1 MSWQP
6 LITFGI
12 MLGLAACRT
21 QVPSG
26 SGGGAKISSLSIG
39 KFAPNTGDPEWTK
52 MQIVMPRLDGDLKRI
67 DQTFDIKDFQVGT
80 VQNQTIVVA
89 QGKYTIDLIYSGADS
104 AVVYSACASAKAKEY
119 EINTPTFLVDIPI
132 CKPGSTTA
140 IGSTPVSS
148 TSAVTVIPKSGDGN
162 GTTNQSIATNPPTAQ
177 TSSDSGTL
185 NTGFAT
191 YFDKIGTPAGGCGV
205 PEEQLDSPNYV
216 ALNVQITPKEYTSQ
230 TARPN
235 LRPESTGLFANGLNC
250 GRWVHVTLTKACAGF
265 NNNGTKAENLCPDA
279 SLVPH
284 PMAGASLD
292 MIVADSCQDGN
303 GWCRDDKFHLD
314 LHRSSLAQFTK
325 DNKTVDVSTPWGN
338 PQITWQFIKAPN
350 YTGDIKIGLGANW
363 QKDYLPIILTH
374 LENGLHGVEVEL
386 NGKWESATMT
396 GDNGQSYVLPNA
408 VKPPYKIRVKGADD
422 LLINGG
428 RVYQFTLP
436 TTCGGAGVCPA
447 AYTKVDYTI
456 LP

>member
-26 SGGGAKISSLSIG
+26 SGGGAKISSFSIG

-119 EINTPTFLVDIPI
+119 EINTPTFQVDIPI

-216 ALNVQITPKEYTSQ
+216 ALNVQITPKDYTSQ

-235 LRPESTGLFANGLNC
+235 LRPESTG
-250 GRWVHVTLTKACAGF
+250 R
-265 NNNGTKAENLCPDA
+265 
-279 SLVPH
+279 
-284 PMAGASLD
+284 
-292 MIVADSCQDGN
+292 
-303 GWCRDDKFHLD
+303 R
-314 LHRSSLAQFTK
+314 
-325 DNKTVDVSTPWGN
+325 
-338 PQITWQFIKAPN
+338 
-350 YTGDIKIGLGANW
+350 
-363 QKDYLPIILTH
+363 
-374 LENGLHGVEVEL
+374 
-386 NGKWESATMT
+386 
-396 GDNGQSYVLPNA
+396 
-408 VKPPYKIRVKGADD
+408 
-422 LLINGG
+422 
-428 RVYQFTLP
+428 
-436 TTCGGAGVCPA
+436 
-447 AYTKVDYTI
+447 
-456 LP
+456 